1 MTTQSRKILVSLT
14 AAALAWPAA
23 LAAAPRPEERP
34 PARAELPGKPTGS
47 IALEHRL
54 GAPPAVGEPLEIT
67 ITARVGAA
75 FGALAIEA
83 DATRPDAVLVAPP
96 ALVEAGD
103 GRYRWTITV
112 VPLAVDAGY
121 LNVLVSGVADGVPQ
135 ARAVTISLRGAA
147 PERTEPAAAAGGERL
162 IELPVEESP

>member
-1 MTTQSRKILVSLT
+1 MKTRKVNALVSLT
-14 AAALAWPAA
+14 AAALTWPGA

-34 PARAELPGKPTGS
+34 PASAEFPGKPTGS

-54 GAPPAVGEPLEIT
+54 GARPAVGEPLEIT
-67 ITARVGAA
+67 ITARVGTA
-75 FGALAIEA
+75 FGALAIDA

-96 ALVEAGD
+96 VLVEAGD

-135 ARAVTISLRGAA
+135 ARAVTISLRVAA
-147 PERTEPAAAAGGERL
+147 PERAAPAADGSERL